1 MAGYHLMQGIS
12 WLVCHQPDGLNH
24 ALAYC
29 LGHLGWHVTPKWRR
43 YMARENIKDCLGVD
57 EAKAEQI
64 AKESVTRFGRMLI
77 EVLKYPLINK
87 NNFRQLVKF
96 DGLENLEKAYGE
108 NKGVL
113 MCTAHYGNWEMLGAS
128 MALLGYPILS
138 ITRKQNNG
146 DMDRFI
152 NDYRQMVGQHVT
164 YNHGKN
170 SILAIGRYL
179 KQKHLVGILYDQDS
193 AHTGTHLLF
202 FGKKSRVPN
211 GAAHLSRMFGSPIV
225 PLFMHNNPDGTL
237 TAKIYP
243 AIHTAKTADRE
254 ADVRVIMEE
263 LIAIAEREIRMDPA
277 MWFWVHDRW
286 KDGRERYKKYR
297 KGV

>member
-1 MAGYHLMQGIS
+1 MAAYKLMQFIS
-12 WLVCHQPDGLNH
+12 WLVCHQPTGLNK
-24 ALAYC
+24 ALAYV
-29 LGHLGWHVTPKWRR
+29 LGHLGWYVVPAWRR
-43 YMARENIKDCLGVD
+43 YMAKENIKDCLGVD
-57 EAKAEQI
+57 EAKAEAI

-77 EVLKYPLINK
+77 EVLRYPLITK
-87 NNFRQLVKF
+87 DNFRNLVHF
-96 DGLENLEKAYGE
+96 DGLENLEKAFAE
-108 NKGVL
+108 DKGVI

-146 DMDRFI
+146 AMDRFI
-152 NDYRQMVGQHVT
+152 NDYRQMVGQHVA

-170 SILAIGRYL
+170 SMLEIGHYL
-179 KQKHLVGILYDQDS
+179 KKKHLVGILYDQDS
-193 AHTGTHLLF
+193 AHTGEHLLF
-202 FGKKSRVPN
+202 FDKPTRMPQ

-243 AIHTAKTADRE
+243 SFHTPKTSSRDE
-254 ADVRVIMEE
+254 DVSVIMNR
-263 LIAIAEREIRMDPA
+263 LAAIAEREIKGDPA

-286 KDGRERYKKYR
+286 KDGRKRYEMYKK
-297 KGV
+297 GV